1 MDADNLERWLTPE
14 QMERYR
20 TDCKLE
26 DDPRITKIG
35 KILRKTSLDE
45 LPQLISVLKGD
56 MSLVGP
62 RPVVPREAEAYGEKK
77 KLLLSVKPGITGWW
91 QVNARSD
98 IPFLC
103 EEAKELQLYYAKHCS
118 LTLDIKILF
127 MTVAVVVKG
136 KGAK

>member
-14 QMERYR
+14 QRERYL

-62 RPVVPREAEAYGEKK
+62 RPVIPREVAAYGEEK
-77 KLLLSVKPGITGWW
+77 KLLLSVTPGITGWC
-91 QVNARSD
+91 QA
-98 IPFLC
+98 
-103 EEAKELQLYYAKHCS
+103 LQ
-118 LTLDIKILF
+118 F
-127 MTVAVVVKG
+127 
-136 KGAK
+136 